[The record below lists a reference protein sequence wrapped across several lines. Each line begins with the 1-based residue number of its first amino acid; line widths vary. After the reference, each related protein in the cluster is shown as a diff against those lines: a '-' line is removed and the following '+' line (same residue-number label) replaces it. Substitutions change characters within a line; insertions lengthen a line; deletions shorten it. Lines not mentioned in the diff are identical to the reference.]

1 MLARVLALVACVFC
15 SHMSRAADD
24 AGGTPCLRLGAD
36 ESLGASYP
44 VFETFFT
51 ALYEQAGLCVTSVAM
66 APKRIE
72 QLLVRGELDGDWFRP
87 SDYATEFSDQL
98 VALPQPVFG
107 LEARL
112 LWLADTPFS
121 GHPEDLKG
129 LTVGHQS
136 GFRWLEAHLP
146 QMGAKTFAVSSST
159 HVWDLLARRRIDVFA
174 TSGIHE
180 ASLMQSPRAAG
191 ADVKR
196 ALWTTVS
203 FYHLLHPRHADKVT
217 RLNAALVQ
225 MIRTHHA
232 ATDLNI
238 PGIQRPR
245 LADQVPG

>member
-1 MLARVLALVACVFC
+1 MLARVLCVLACILMPGI
-15 SHMSRAADD
+15 SHADD
-24 AGGTPCLRLGAD
+24 EAGEQDCLRLGAD
-36 ESLGASYP
+36 ESLGASYA
-44 VFETFFT
+44 VFEEFFT
-51 ALYEQAGLCVTSVAM
+51 TLYEEAGLCAKSIAM

-87 SDYATEFSDQL
+87 SDYAAEFSDQL
-98 VALPQPVFG
+98 IALPQPIFG

-112 LWLADTPFS
+112 IWLADTGFS
-121 GHPEDLKG
+121 GHPGDLKG
-129 LTVGHQS
+129 LTVGHQA

-159 HVWDLLARRRIDVFA
+159 NVWDLLERKRIDVFA

-180 ASLMQSPRAAG
+180 ASLLASPRAQG
-191 ADVKR
+191 GDVKR

-203 FYHLLHPRHADKVT
+203 FYHLLHPKHADKAA
-217 RLNAALVQ
+217 RLNAALVE

-238 PGIQRPR
+238 PGIQRPKVH
-245 LADQVPG
+245 D